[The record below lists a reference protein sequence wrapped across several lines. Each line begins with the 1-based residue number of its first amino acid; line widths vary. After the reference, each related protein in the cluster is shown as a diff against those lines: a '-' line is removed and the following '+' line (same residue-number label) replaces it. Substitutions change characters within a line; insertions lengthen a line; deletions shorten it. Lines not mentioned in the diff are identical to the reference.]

1 MDCNN
6 NEHKWTARFY
16 TRGALAFWF
25 CSCCGEVDRETGSLS
40 EPLENAVSVNESSVV
55 SICSV
60 KPPVPT
66 GKWTLA
72 DGSILMEGEP
82 SLSTFMGYK
91 INGMPDS
98 HEYSLADSGGE
109 IVREYKASRE
119 KASNL
124 EGRFIVTRFQVD
136 NNQLVKYRVQCNA
149 SEPQVNEASGIAILS
164 GLKLLQA

>member
-1 MDCNN
+1 MDCSN

-25 CSCCGEVDRETGSLS
+25 CSCCGEIDREIDSLS
-40 EPLENAVSVNESSVV
+40 EPLEKAVSVDESSGV
-55 SICSV
+55 SICAATS
-60 KPPVPT
+60 PVPA
-66 GKWTLA
+66 GKWALA

-82 SLSTFMGYK
+82 SLTTFMGCR

-98 HEYSLADSGGE
+98 HEYSLADPGGE
-109 IVREYKASRE
+109 VVREYKASRE

-124 EGRFIVTRFQVD
+124 EGSFILTRFQVEND
-136 NNQLVKYRVQCNA
+136 QLIKYRVQCNA